1 MLKGLMTGLLLLLC
15 IPLISGAA
23 DVDLGDVIGALET
36 PFKAETKSSEQ
47 IKDFSANFSQES
59 HIASIDRTQHGQGV
73 VQFKFIAAAA
83 QKSVLAK
90 FRWEYHKPTV
100 QEIISDG
107 QTMWVYLP
115 ENRQVIESDIGRIDA
130 QRGQNP
136 VTFLSGLGNLS
147 QDFFISWGSPRVV
160 ENGGYLLQLEPRQ
173 ASQFIQKI
181 EIVVNKEAIN
191 NWLKKHKTGE
201 VFPIIS
207 TLVTDPGGNLTV
219 IEFRDVQVNQ
229 KLADKL
235 FSFERPAGVELVD
248 PGEQL
253 SF

>member
-1 MLKGLMTGLLLLLC
+1 MLKGLMTGLLLLLSL
-15 IPLISGAA
+15 PLVAGAA
-23 DVDLGDVIGALET
+23 DVELSDVIDALET

-47 IKDFSANFSQES
+47 IKDFSANFFQES

-73 VQFKFIAAAA
+73 VQFKFTAAAA
-83 QKSVLAK
+83 QKSPLAK

-115 ENRQVIESDIGRIDA
+115 ENRQVIESDISQIDA
-130 QRGQNP
+130 QQGENP

-147 QDFFISWGSPRVV
+147 EDFFINWGSPRVV
-160 ENGGYLLQLEPRQ
+160 ESGDYLLQLEPRK

-181 EIVVNKEAIN
+181 ELTVSKKSVD
-191 NWLKKHKTGE
+191 NWLKKGQAGE
-201 VFPIIS
+201 IFPIIS
-207 TLVTDPGGNLTV
+207 TLVTDPNGNLTA
-219 IEFRDVQVNQ
+219 IEFRDVQVNR

-235 FSFERPAGVELVD
+235 FQFERPEGVELVD
-248 PGEQL
+248 PAEQM

>member
-1 MLKGLMTGLLLLLC
+1 MFKRVTTYLLLLLSF
-15 IPLISGAA
+15 PLLAGAA
-23 DVDLGDVIGALET
+23 GVELSDVIDALET

-47 IKDFSANFSQES
+47 IKDFSANFFQES

-73 VQFKFIAAAA
+73 VQFKFTAASA
-83 QKSVLAK
+83 QKSPLAK

-115 ENRQVIESDIGRIDA
+115 ENRQVIESDISQIDA
-130 QRGQNP
+130 QQGENP

-147 QDFFISWGSPRVV
+147 QDFFINWGAPRVV
-160 ENGGYLLQLEPRQ
+160 ESGDYLLQLEPRK

-181 EIVVNKEAIN
+181 ELTVSKKSVD
-191 NWLKKHKTGE
+191 NWLLKDKTGE
-201 VFPIIS
+201 IFPIIS
-207 TLVTDPGGNLTV
+207 TLVTDPNGNLTA
-219 IEFRDVQVNQ
+219 IEFRDVEVNR
-229 KLADKL
+229 KLADDL
-235 FSFERPAGVELVD
+235 FQFERPEGVELVD
-248 PGEQL
+248 PAEQM